1 MDLSTLCLHLLLVL
15 LDFSNAYENLAL
27 HKSAW
32 QMHSHLWGAELAVD
46 GQFSNLSH
54 FGNQCTISGNE
65 KSTAEWRVDLGTIL
79 SVHHVFIQYRT
90 ENLPWDQN
98 NDFTGR
104 FLGFS
109 IYISNTTSKEDG
121 TLCFKDKIYIRST
134 IPNPVNITCIQHGR
148 YVIFY
153 NNRTHV
159 PFPSGYST
167 YAYNELCELEVY
179 GIDTVL

>member
-1 MDLSTLCLHLLLVL
+1 MHTLT
-15 LDFSNAYENLAL
+15 ENLAL

-90 ENLPWDQN
+90 ENLPWGNIHCLDGYIIGSFVIN
-98 NDFTGR
+98 VALMLCND
-104 FLGFS
+104 
-109 IYISNTTSKEDG
+109 
-121 TLCFKDKIYIRST
+121 
-134 IPNPVNITCIQHGR
+134 V
-148 YVIFY
+148 
-153 NNRTHV
+153 
-159 PFPSGYST
+159 
-167 YAYNELCELEVY
+167 
-179 GIDTVL
+179 

>member
-1 MDLSTLCLHLLLVL
+1 MSLLFFFFL
-15 LDFSNAYENLAL
+15 
-27 HKSAW
+27 
-32 QMHSHLWGAELAVD
+32 
-46 GQFSNLSH
+46 
-54 FGNQCTISGNE
+54 I
-65 KSTAEWRVDLGTIL
+65 
-79 SVHHVFIQYRT
+79 
-90 ENLPWDQN
+90 DQN

-121 TLCFKDKIYIRST
+121 TLCFKDKIYFRST
-134 IPNPVNITCIQHGR
+134 IPNPVNITCIQHER

-153 NNRTHV
+153 NNRTYA

-179 GIDTVL
+179 GIDNILLLNVPIKYKH

>member
-1 MDLSTLCLHLLLVL
+1 MCLNVVLTIFWAFAEGLIFYNLCSLHIDKLEKKTYLL
-15 LDFSNAYENLAL
+15 
-27 HKSAW
+27 W
-32 QMHSHLWGAELAVD
+32 
-46 GQFSNLSH
+46 
-54 FGNQCTISGNE
+54 I
-65 KSTAEWRVDLGTIL
+65 LGTCHYFFLFLFLI
-79 SVHHVFIQYRT
+79 
-90 ENLPWDQN
+90 DQN